1 MHKDNL
7 FKLRLQLF
15 AEGGAEGGEGAVAE
29 PTGGE
34 GATSQTGVAG
44 QEMTFEQLL
53 KSNPAY
59 REAHGAAIKKAV
71 DGRFKSA
78 RKAEEALGKT
88 TVLLELL
95 GDKYGIEPGEDGSY
109 DVEAIR
115 RAAEMDEAYL
125 EEEAAERGVPVSVLR
140 DEKRLL
146 REKRKLERENQAFRE
161 EKEQALEKER
171 RRTFFDGLHQQ
182 AEKLQ
187 ETVPDFDLKEALK
200 NDQFCRLVNVGVP
213 VNAAFYALNHEKL
226 MSGAMQTA
234 TQQAMEAA
242 SKSVQAGARR
252 PKENGT
258 GNAAAVD
265 TQAANILDKA
275 YRDNLK
281 RQVNAGKIVIL

>member
-1 MHKDNL
+1 MHENKL
-7 FKLRLQLF
+7 WKLRLQLF

-29 PTGGE
+29 PAGGE

-78 RKAEEALGKT
+78 RKAEEALGKMSPM
-88 TVLLELL
+88 LELL
-95 GDKYGIEPGEDGSY
+95 GGKYGVKPGEDGSY
-109 DVEAIR
+109 DVEALS
-115 RAAEMDEAYL
+115 RAIEADDSYF
-125 EEEAAERGVPVSVLR
+125 EEEAAERGLTVQA
-140 DEKRLL
+140 L
-146 REKRKLERENQAFRE
+146 REQKKLERENRAFR
-161 EKEQALEKER
+161 QEKER
-171 RRTFFDGLHQQ
+171 NLEEERRRSFFDGLYQQ
-182 AEKLQ
+182 AAKLQ